1 MSRLI
6 EGQQRMAD
14 QQNQLLS
21 LLKDAQRQRA
31 YYVTYVI
38 HLPASSTS
46 HEQTLFQDPQA
57 VQYKKAD
64 VSLLETLGGLLHERE
79 NVDVDIQHILA
90 SQELL
95 PREHKDQADTIVSNH
110 VFRPWITAPTSMP
123 LLIHGNF
130 DGTHYV
136 SALSY
141 FCTTLLRTLQ
151 TTGQYTTLVF
161 FCGRHIDPQ
170 DTQSGG
176 RGMIRSLL
184 AQLLQQHQFNTRDL
198 ADDNNMALVE
208 SGNIDQLTTL
218 FRSLTQQLDGVTLF
232 CIIDGIKYYERDI
245 FLEDMSL
252 VLAALLDIAEDER
265 SRNVFKLLITS
276 PSPTHFVRRSVL
288 QDKILSLDA
297 YSLTGDGFNESRV
310 ARDVYENIHETD
322 F

>member
-1 MSRLI
+1 
-6 EGQQRMAD
+6 
-14 QQNQLLS
+14 
-21 LLKDAQRQRA
+21 
-31 YYVTYVI
+31 
-38 HLPASSTS
+38 
-46 HEQTLFQDPQA
+46 
-57 VQYKKAD
+57 
-64 VSLLETLGGLLHERE
+64 
-79 NVDVDIQHILA
+79 
-90 SQELL
+90 
-95 PREHKDQADTIVSNH
+95 
-110 VFRPWITAPTSMP
+110 
-123 LLIHGNF
+123 
-130 DGTHYV
+130 
-136 SALSY
+136 
-141 FCTTLLRTLQ
+141 
-151 TTGQYTTLVF
+151 
-161 FCGRHIDPQ
+161 
-170 DTQSGG
+170 
-176 RGMIRSLL
+176 MIRSLL